1 METFIIQLPV
11 NSFVEGASY
20 EVAISGVGVAP
31 DFTRSRLKA
40 GARDQQRFG
49 EILGIVPARRL
60 SWHRIQLPVAF
71 RRKRK
76 QINAFIRGA
85 LEDKLLDELSDLHFA
100 IAPRVGADGMVWVA
114 VCDRLWL
121 MNHLDGLAALGLSLT
136 RLIPELSPDTAKGPL
151 AIGHGD
157 KPMLWLSSVDGGLWS
172 LPLNREAVNSIG
184 YELGENAHGTKPV
197 IYADPSGS
205 RFVSNLSDLR
215 VELMDVAGHLAWV
228 RASDWDLLQG
238 PLESK
243 VTRRLMMGSRRK
255 VARWWREERWR
266 RFRYGVVAL
275 LFCNVVG
282 LNVWVYL
289 TRANWEAQQQQ
300 MLQLFR
306 ETFPEVKAVIDPH
319 RQMLA
324 EARARL
330 RGHQD
335 NSFTFQSA
343 LREVSV
349 ELKPQMGIVREIMFD
364 GKSLTVSGLVAD
376 DEELKTLS
384 SKLASKNL
392 KLEATDG
399 FWRLTE
405 MRRVGAQ

>member
-1 METFIIQLPV
+1 MEKSLIQLPV

-20 EVAISGVGVAP
+20 EVAISGVGVSP
-31 DFTRSRLKA
+31 HFTRSRLRER
-40 GARDQQRFG
+40 ARDQQPFG
-49 EILGIVPARRL
+49 EILVIVPARRL
-60 SWHRIQLPVAF
+60 SWHRIQVPVAL

-76 QINAFIRGA
+76 QINAFIRGT
-85 LEDKLLDELSDLHFA
+85 LEDRLLDELSDLHFA
-100 IAPRVGADGMVWVA
+100 IAPRVGTDGMVWVA

-121 MNHLDGLAALGLSLT
+121 IAHLDGLAALGLLPT

-157 KPMLWLSSVDGGLWS
+157 QPMLWLSSVDGGVWG
-172 LPLNREAVNSIG
+172 LPLNREAVGSIG
-184 YELGENAHGTKPV
+184 YKQGENAHVPKPV

-205 RFVSNLSDLR
+205 RLVSNLSDLK
-215 VELMDVAGHLAWV
+215 VELLDVAGHLAWV

-238 PLESK
+238 SLESK
-243 VTRRLMMGSRRK
+243 VTRRLMMGLRRK

-266 RFRYGVVAL
+266 RFRYGVAAL
-275 LFCNVVG
+275 IFCNVVG

-300 MLQLFR
+300 MIQVFR
-306 ETFPEVKAVIDPH
+306 ETFPEVKTVIDPH

-324 EARARL
+324 EARNRL
-330 RGHQD
+330 RGHQHS
-335 NSFTFQSA
+335 SFTFQSA
-343 LREVSV
+343 LREVSA

-364 GKSLTVSGLVAD
+364 GQSLTASGLVTEG
-376 DEELKTLS
+376 EELRILS
-384 SKLASKNL
+384 LKLASKNL
-392 KLEATDG
+392 QLEATDG

-405 MRRVGAQ
+405 MKRVGRP